1 MRKSAAISIAV
12 GVSMLNGAV
21 AGSHTAAGYTEVP
34 NIRRP
39 AATIELPAVRMDD
52 GWQAMDSTAAP
63 TRPVTVYPAPKN
75 RVMAAAA
82 AHEA

>member
-1 MRKSAAISIAV
+1 
-12 GVSMLNGAV
+12 
-21 AGSHTAAGYTEVP
+21 
-34 NIRRP
+34 
-39 AATIELPAVRMDD
+39 VRMDD

-75 RVMAAAA
+75 LVMAAAA